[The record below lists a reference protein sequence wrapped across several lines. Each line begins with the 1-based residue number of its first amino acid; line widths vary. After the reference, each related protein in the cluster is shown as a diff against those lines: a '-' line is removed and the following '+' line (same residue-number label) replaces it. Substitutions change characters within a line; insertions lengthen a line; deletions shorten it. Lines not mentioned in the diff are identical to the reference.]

1 MNQTIVPSDLLT
13 DIGLDKLPIEEQA
26 TVLSEMSDA
35 IMSAI
40 MVRVVPML
48 DDAAKQELD
57 TLLSGE
63 LEPSELQTFLSEK
76 IPNFQDIL
84 DEEVNTFRTEA
95 AAFYKALSPDA
106 A

>member
-1 MNQTIVPSDLLT
+1 MNQTIVPNDLLAE
-13 DIGLDKLPIEEQA
+13 IGLDKLPVEEQSA
-26 TVLSEMSDA
+26 ILSEMGDA
-35 IMSAI
+35 LMSAI
-40 MVRVVPML
+40 MVRIVPIL

-63 LEPSELQTFLSEK
+63 LEPSKLQTFLSEK